1 MVGFGGVP
9 RSVADNFLKEAEPEV
24 LPSKIGRGLARWRGR
39 QKALQEQRVCAEAG
53 DRSEGAWGRPEAE
66 ENVTFGPTGAW
77 GEVGHSAVKEAM
89 LEELE
94 GSV

>member
-1 MVGFGGVP
+1 M
-9 RSVADNFLKEAEPEV
+9 
-24 LPSKIGRGLARWRGR
+24 
-39 QKALQEQRVCAEAG
+39 CAEAG

-77 GEVGHSAVKEAM
+77 EEVGHSAVKEAM